1 MITSDT
7 VVKVVYKH
15 WKTGKELEVIGKL
28 IPINENSDRIVV
40 LCEDGVY
47 EDIIRDT
54 IISQTPI

>member
-1 MITSDT
+1 MNNP

-15 WKTGKELEVIGKL
+15 WKTGKELEVTGKI

-40 LCEDGVY
+40 LCENGVY

-54 IISQTPI
+54 IISQTPV